1 MATTVDYSYKQI
13 WRVAYPILVS
23 LLMEQM
29 IVLTDTAFM
38 GRVGEVE
45 LGAAAIAGVFYMV
58 IFMAGHGF
66 CVGTQILIARRNGER
81 RYGEV
86 GQVFYQGLYF
96 LMALAAVLFVVCQM
110 YADEILS
117 MMISSPNILAKA
129 EDYIHWRVYGFFF
142 AFAGGMFR
150 SFYVGTTQ
158 TKTLTLN
165 SIVMVLSNVVFN
177 YVLVFGKCGLPAL
190 GIAGAAI
197 GSSLAELV
205 SLVFFIGYTRAKIDC
220 RHFGLSRFPALDI
233 KRQRSIL
240 SVSMW
245 VMVQSFVSLSTWFI
259 FFVYIEHLGEESLAI
274 ANLARN
280 ISGLPFMMVIAFA
293 SAASSIVSNM
303 IGAGQTDKVALAIR
317 RHIWLAYLC
326 VVPLLLVVVAFPQMF
341 IRIYTDIP
349 QLIDAAV
356 PTVWVMCSA
365 YTVLVPANVLFSSVS
380 GTGDTRMAFWLE
392 MAALVFYM
400 IYNTWVVY
408 IMRVDVMWAWTAEI
422 VYGSLMFAF
431 CGAYMRRGSWRRRSI

>member
-1 MATTVDYSYKQI
+1 
-13 WRVAYPILVS
+13 
-23 LLMEQM
+23 
-29 IVLTDTAFM
+29 
-38 GRVGEVE
+38 
-45 LGAAAIAGVFYMV
+45 
-58 IFMAGHGF
+58 
-66 CVGTQILIARRNGER
+66 
-81 RYGEV
+81 
-86 GQVFYQGLYF
+86 
-96 LMALAAVLFVVCQM
+96 
-110 YADEILS
+110 
-117 MMISSPNILAKA
+117 
-129 EDYIHWRVYGFFF
+129 
-142 AFAGGMFR
+142 
-150 SFYVGTTQ
+150 
-158 TKTLTLN
+158 
-165 SIVMVLSNVVFN
+165 
-177 YVLVFGKCGLPAL
+177 
-190 GIAGAAI
+190 
-197 GSSLAELV
+197 
-205 SLVFFIGYTRAKIDC
+205 
-220 RHFGLSRFPALDI
+220 
-233 KRQRSIL
+233 
-240 SVSMW
+240 MW

-326 VVPLLLVVVAFPQMF
+326 VVPLLLVVAAFPQMF